1 MKKIII
7 LSVTLAVLI
16 GCGIRIYYVN
26 STAEK
31 PVIEIYAK
39 GENVEIGENFFDRKS
54 NEIMDGYT
62 VKVLDSRIVDADEYL
77 KSLNIEQERSSFPYV
92 EYFCEVKVAVENIS
106 NEFVGEQGINLINW
120 RLQGDDYFYMLSMDD
135 PVYDALNP
143 SMKSE
148 KSFSLR
154 IGDTKEFTLPFDIN
168 MMYHDDITPEK
179 FLENPPKL
187 VICDYPVEK
196 KLEIV

>member
-7 LSVTLAVLI
+7 LSVTFAVLI

-31 PVIEIYAK
+31 PIIEIYAK
-39 GENVEIGENFFDRKS
+39 GENVEIGENYFDQK
-54 NEIMDGYT
+54 NDELMDGYA

-77 KSLNIEQERSSFPYV
+77 ENLNIERENSAFPDV
-92 EYFCEVKVAVENIS
+92 AYFYEVKFAVENIH
-106 NEFVGEQGINLINW
+106 NQFVGEQGINLINW
-120 RLQGDDYFYMLSMDD
+120 RLQGDNYFYMPSMND
-135 PVYDALNP
+135 PVYEALNP
-143 SMKSE
+143 SMKGE
-148 KSFSLR
+148 KSFSLN
-154 IGDTKEFTLPFDIN
+154 IGDTKEFIIPFYIN
-168 MMYHDDITPEK
+168 MGYNDMTPKE
-179 FLENPPKL
+179 FLKNPPKL